1 RRRGTASP
9 SLQNSGGSGLDAAG
23 QPRLRGCRRLHDAP
37 QGAARTSQSRPAV
50 ALCRGTE
57 GDPRSSAGA
66 VGIGQTSGGAGGLRE
81 PDPRRSQRLLGQQPS
96 DRPEG
101 RGSPACAASGGVV
114 RAEEGGGTATAA
126 RTQSAPGE
134 LPSRDRLAGAQ
145 ARRVCRLPVSGGPVP
160 QQPVS
165 RGV

>member
-23 QPRLRGCRRLHDAP
+23 QPRLRGCRRLRNVP

-50 ALCRGTE
+50 ALRRGTE

-66 VGIGQTSGGAGGLRE
+66 VGIGQTSGG
-81 PDPRRSQRLLGQQPS
+81 
-96 DRPEG
+96 
-101 RGSPACAASGGVV
+101 VV

-126 RTQSAPGE
+126 RAQSAPGE

-145 ARRVCRLPVSGGPVP
+145 ARRVCRLPVSGGPVS